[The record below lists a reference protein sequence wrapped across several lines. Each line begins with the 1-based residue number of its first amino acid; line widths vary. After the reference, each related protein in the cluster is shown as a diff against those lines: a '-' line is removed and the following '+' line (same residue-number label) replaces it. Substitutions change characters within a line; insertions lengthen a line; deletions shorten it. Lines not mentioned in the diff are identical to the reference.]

1 MAVKKLPNG
10 MYVADWR
17 DKDGNRYRPQFATKH
32 EADAVY
38 EEMRSAV
45 RMGKFIPP
53 KERVPAPTFAK
64 IEAAWIATRAD
75 RRAAVLDNYRR
86 CMDRYFLPRLG
97 QLPIDKIDAQKIES
111 VRAELR
117 QTLAVSTV
125 RSVMAILSTLFK
137 YAVRHGDLSV
147 NPMVNVERMHTGAE
161 EITDDGDRERDSGD
175 AVRPEDVFNAN
186 ENRRLIAA
194 ATPGRYRTFIA
205 TAAGTGA
212 RSGELAA
219 LSWDNVDLDGGF
231 IHIRQ
236 TLSWAK
242 GTEESLRARFY
253 PPKTKAG
260 IRSIPI
266 PPALVTML
274 KEWKLRCPPGEL
286 VFPAKDGRP
295 LRRVTMYHLGLV
307 PALKRA
313 GLRHLKLHSLRHSYA
328 SLLIAEGCPIT
339 EVQRLLGHANPA
351 ITLRVYSHF
360 LKGHESGAVEKVAEA
375 LFGSW
380 TPGGHQAGGGIK
392 SA

>member
-1 MAVKKLPNG
+1 MGVNKIRNG

-17 DKDGNRYRPQFATKH
+17 DKDGNRYRPRFATKH

-53 KERVPAPTFAK
+53 KERTPSPTFAEVESK
-64 IEAAWIATRAD
+64 WIATRAD
-75 RRAAVLDNYRR
+75 RRGAMLDNYRR
-86 CMDRYFLPRLG
+86 CMDKYFIPRIG
-97 QLPIDKIDAQKIES
+97 NLPIDKIDAQKIES

-125 RSVMAILSTLFK
+125 RPVMAILSTVFK
-137 YAVRHGDLSV
+137 FAVRHGHLTV
-147 NPMVNVERMHTGAE
+147 NPMLNVERMHTGAAE
-161 EITDDGDRERDSGD
+161 LTADGDDERDSGH
-175 AVRPEDVFNAN
+175 AVRPEEIFNAG
-186 ENRRLIAA
+186 EIRSLIDGAS
-194 ATPGRYRTFIA
+194 PDYRPFIA

-219 LSWDNVDLDGGF
+219 LAWDDIDLDAGL
-231 IHIRQ
+231 IHIRR

-242 GTEESLRARFY
+242 GTEESLRCRFY

-260 IRSIPI
+260 VRTIPI
-266 PPALVTML
+266 GRELVTIL
-274 KEWKLRCPPGEL
+274 KAWKLRCRPGEL
-286 VFPAKDGRP
+286 AFPAKDGRP
-295 LRRVTMYHLGLV
+295 LRRSTIWHLGFV

-328 SLLIAEGCPIT
+328 SMLLAEGAPIT
-339 EVQRLLGHANPA
+339 EVQHRLGHANSA

-360 LKGHESGAVEKVAEA
+360 IKGTDSGATAKVFEA
-375 LFGSW
+375 LFG
-380 TPGGHQAGGGIK
+380 HQEDTKSGGGIK